1 MENWWER
8 FCALWQEPCG
18 CLAGISLGAGE
29 LCLVCLEKGEAGWC
43 VAGKRCIPLP
53 EAVPGP
59 GIFSE
64 AAALA
69 KVALARDG
77 RERSRIALVLP
88 EEHVFC
94 YTKEFPALPLEEMR
108 EAARWDL
115 LAILPGGEAEQ
126 GSELGFLLLGSDTV
140 PAQGKELLL
149 AALEKEKARS
159 IRNAFDEAGL
169 SLAALT
175 LLPPLSA
182 GRERVEH
189 VSAGQS
195 AQAMQG
201 AEETVFPRV
210 RGAADLAASE
220 RPAFMAAAGL
230 LEPAGVIQLL
240 PREARPG
247 KWAFGRIAMAL
258 MTLLFI
264 CFTLVYGFNF
274 WKIHHLQQE
283 QQQMAQELFLLS
295 GEKKRMAAA
304 EQERQGV
311 ETRERLLLSL
321 AHGGIPCRSLLVHLG
336 TRTVEGVWIRD
347 LRVEN
352 GREIVLKG
360 VATSYDALANFLK
373 CLEEDKGFFVEKPA
387 LTGSERKADREGSL
401 LVYFSVQTKI

>member
-1 MENWWER
+1 MENWWEK

-18 CLAGISLGAGE
+18 CLAGISLSAGE

-53 EAVPGP
+53 EAVPGL

-69 KVALARDG
+69 KVALAREG

-94 YTKEFPALPLEEMR
+94 YTKEFPALALQEMR

-115 LAILPGGEAEQ
+115 LASLPGGEAEK
-126 GSELGFLLLGSDTV
+126 GYELGFLLLDSDAA
-140 PAQGKELLL
+140 PDKGRELLL

-175 LLPPLSA
+175 LLPPLSG
-182 GRERVEH
+182 GRERMIVPTGRA
-189 VSAGQS
+189 S
-195 AQAMQG
+195 QAMQG
-201 AEETVFPRV
+201 AEETVFSRV

-220 RPAFMAAAGL
+220 LPAFMAAAGL

-247 KWAFGRIAMAL
+247 KWAFGRIAMAVV
-258 MTLLFI
+258 TLLFT

-274 WKIHHLQQE
+274 WKIHQLQQE

-304 EQERQGV
+304 EEERQGV

-347 LRVEN
+347 LHVEN
-352 GREIVLKG
+352 GRKIVLQG

>member
-18 CLAGISLGAGE
+18 CLAGISLSAGE
-29 LCLVCLEKGEAGWC
+29 LCLVCLENGETGWC

-53 EAVPGP
+53 EAVPGL

-69 KVALARDG
+69 KVALAREG
-77 RERSRIALVLP
+77 REKSRIALVLP

-115 LAILPGGEAEQ
+115 LASLPGGEAEK
-126 GSELGFLLLGSDTV
+126 GYELGFLLLDSDAA
-140 PAQGKELLL
+140 PDKGRELLL
-149 AALEKEKARS
+149 AALEKETARS

-175 LLPPLSA
+175 LLPPLSG
-182 GRERVEH
+182 GRERMIVPTGRP
-189 VSAGQS
+189 S
-195 AQAMQG
+195 QAMQG
-201 AEETVFPRV
+201 TEETVFPRV